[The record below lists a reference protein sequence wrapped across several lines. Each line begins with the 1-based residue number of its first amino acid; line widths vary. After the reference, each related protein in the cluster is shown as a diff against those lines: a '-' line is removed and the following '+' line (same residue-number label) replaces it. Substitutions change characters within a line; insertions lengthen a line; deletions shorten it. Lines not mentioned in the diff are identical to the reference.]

1 MGSIINNILGNDK
14 NIADVSNEVIV
25 MDMLSGTKAAASA
38 YLAAALESATPEL
51 HAMYSS
57 SVNEMLKAH
66 SELTNLAVD
75 KKWYKPYDKP
85 EQQLAEIY
93 KHSVSICGK
102 QD

>member
-1 MGSIINNILGNDK
+1 MGSLINNILGNDK
-14 NIADVSNEVIV
+14 NALQMGNEVIV

-38 YLAAALESATPEL
+38 YLTAALESATPEL
-51 HAMYSS
+51 KAMYSS

-66 SELTNLAVD
+66 SELTNLAVE

-85 EQQLAEIY
+85 EQQLADVY
-93 KHSVSICGK
+93 KQSVSICDK